1 MFLLCGS
8 VFFFALN
15 IMWAIFDINIYLAY
29 GAISRVS
36 TYAAVI
42 AEAVLIIFIYAAIL
56 PFSMMWNSS
65 PKAQRGE
72 DLEKLDFPREPLEME
87 ENAVKHSVPVEV
99 PSNALVEA
107 SNGCDIVE
115 ADAKKT
121 YVEADDSR
129 QVVEADS
136 RMLERIPSKHV
147 YDQDP
152 PAY

>member
-1 MFLLCGS
+1 
-8 VFFFALN
+8 
-15 IMWAIFDINIYLAY
+15 MWAIFDINIYLAS
-29 GAISRVS
+29 GISSRAT

-65 PKAQRGE
+65 PKVQRGE
-72 DLEKLDFPREPLEME
+72 DLEKLNFPREPVEMD
-87 ENAVKHSVPVEV
+87 ENAGKHSVPVEAS
-99 PSNALVEA
+99 SNTLVEA

-136 RMLERIPSKHV
+136 RMLGRTPSKHF
-147 YDQDP
+147 YDQHP